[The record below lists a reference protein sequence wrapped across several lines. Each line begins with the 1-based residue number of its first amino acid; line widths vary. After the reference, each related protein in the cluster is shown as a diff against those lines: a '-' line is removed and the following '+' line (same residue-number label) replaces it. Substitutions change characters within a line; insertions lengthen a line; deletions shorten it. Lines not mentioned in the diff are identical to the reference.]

1 MDDSGI
7 AFRGYCDCALAVT
20 TMCKCSMDL
29 HKVHDH
35 MFIVEDCK
43 HAQTFLSFGS
53 PHIGCAAAHGSCLNI
68 VFLCFFKAEHVFAE
82 HRLQWQH
89 PQCIVAPLW

>member
-20 TMCKCSMDL
+20 AMCKCGTDL

-35 MFIVEDCK
+35 VFIVEDCK

-68 VFLCFFKAEHVFAE
+68 RFFFAEHVVAE
-82 HRLQWQH
+82 YRLQWQY
-89 PQCIVAPLW
+89 PQWTVAPLW